1 MLSLCCLPQSCE
13 KRELL
18 RWMRRLL
25 KPWSHRFLACRG
37 GWAQGSVAGVFVLL
51 LAGCGGGDPLAS
63 DAGSANSDSSGP
75 VVLLSQG
82 GFTINY
88 DCSLHSALR
97 YDYTLGADTGNLTR
111 PDNYM
116 FDPSLPSG
124 CGQQTSTSSYASVMP
139 GWDRGHLVASNHMD
153 NDANYLLRANYMSNI
168 VPQAAALNRGIW
180 LATENLAEC
189 YRDLAPVRVLGG
201 VVYSSPANDYFLLS
215 HGIRTPDFFWK
226 LILTTEPGNANLK
239 VIAWYIPNSN
249 EVAGL
254 DSYLI
259 SIAELERKLGVATVG
274 IDAPVAV
281 KAAQPSVSWSLPAGC
296 SLG

>member
-1 MLSLCCLPQSCE
+1 MSLYCLPQSCE
-13 KRELL
+13 KSELL
-18 RWMRRLL
+18 RRIWRLL
-25 KPWSHRFLACRG
+25 KHWSRRILACRR
-37 GWAQGSVAGVFVLL
+37 GWAHGIAAGFFALL
-51 LAGCGGGDPLAS
+51 LAGCGGGDPLA
-63 DAGSANSDSSGP
+63 AGGGGSANADSSGP
-75 VVLLSQG
+75 VVLLNHA

-97 YDYTLGADTGNLTR
+97 YDYTLRADAGNLTR
-111 PDNYM
+111 PDSYM
-116 FDPSLPSG
+116 FDPTLPTG

-153 NDANYLLRANYMSNI
+153 NDADYLLRANYMSNI
-168 VPQAAALNRGIW
+168 VPQASVLNRGIW

-201 VVYSSPANDYFLLS
+201 VLYSSSANDYFLIS

-226 LILTTEPGNANLK
+226 LILTTEPGTTNLK

-254 DSYLI
+254 DSYLV

-281 KAAQPSVSWSLPAGC
+281 KAARPGVSWPLPAGC
-296 SLG
+296 LLG

>member
-97 YDYTLGADTGNLTR
+97 
-111 PDNYM
+111 
-116 FDPSLPSG
+116 
-124 CGQQTSTSSYASVMP
+124 C
-139 GWDRGHLVASNHMD
+139 
-153 NDANYLLRANYMSNI
+153 
-168 VPQAAALNRGIW
+168 
-180 LATENLAEC
+180 
-189 YRDLAPVRVLGG
+189 
-201 VVYSSPANDYFLLS
+201 
-215 HGIRTPDFFWK
+215 
-226 LILTTEPGNANLK
+226 
-239 VIAWYIPNSN
+239 
-249 EVAGL
+249 
-254 DSYLI
+254 
-259 SIAELERKLGVATVG
+259 
-274 IDAPVAV
+274 
-281 KAAQPSVSWSLPAGC
+281 
-296 SLG
+296 